1 MKQSFWE
8 RFANVYDLAMKK
20 NERMDREA
28 AAYIAEFLDKD
39 MNLLEAACGTGRFS
53 CALAKQVRHISCCDY
68 AEQMVQ
74 QTAKKAQ
81 SLGLTN
87 VDVSRQDIAAL
98 SFPDHSFD
106 AALAAN
112 VLHLLPEPERA
123 IGELSRVV
131 LPGGLLIFPNFVNG
145 ENKLLGRCFLRF
157 IELLGFQ
164 PNQEWNSDTYLQF
177 LEQQGLEIIEHRN
190 FSGHQT
196 LCVAITR
203 SLAG

>member
-20 NERMDREA
+20 NQRMEREA
-28 AAYIAEFLDKD
+28 AAYITEFLDKD
-39 MNLLEAACGTGRFS
+39 MKLLETACGTGRFS
-53 CALAKQVRHISCCDY
+53 CALAKQVSRISCCDY

-87 VDVSRQDIAAL
+87 LDVSRQDITAL

-123 IGELSRVV
+123 IEELSRVV

-157 IELLGFQ
+157 IKLLGFQ
-164 PNQEWNSDTYLQF
+164 PKQEWNSHTYLQI
-177 LEQQGLEIIEHRN
+177 LEQQGLEIVAHRS
-190 FSGHQT
+190 FSGQQT
-196 LCVAITR
+196 LCVAIPR
-203 SLAG
+203 SLTG

>member
-1 MKQSFWE
+1 M
-8 RFANVYDLAMKK
+8 
-20 NERMDREA
+20 
-28 AAYIAEFLDKD
+28 
-39 MNLLEAACGTGRFS
+39 
-53 CALAKQVRHISCCDY
+53 
-68 AEQMVQ
+68 
-74 QTAKKAQ
+74 
-81 SLGLTN
+81 
-87 VDVSRQDIAAL
+87 
-98 SFPDHSFD
+98 
-106 AALAAN
+106 
-112 VLHLLPEPERA
+112 
-123 IGELSRVV
+123 V

-177 LEQQGLEIIEHRN
+177 LEQQGLEIIERRN